1 MKKSS
6 SDIEKEPFVEEE
18 EEEALMSSGNNDHRD
33 VEEGS
38 KIPEKTSGGRTYVF
52 FVRLLYYVT
61 HTQFIL
67 YFRYTANHLTVLLK
81 PVCITMLLTAICVVN
96 VRTETLENSLS
107 SGLSAYTYYDEDSG
121 TSTDQESSS
130 EIFGKALINSLIIIG
145 AVIAM
150 TFFIVALFYF
160 RCYKTLA
167 GFIMFTTVVALGY
180 VVFEWIARECHL
192 SHL

>member
-6 SDIEKEPFVEEE
+6 SDIEKEIFVEEE
-18 EEEALMSSGNNDHRD
+18 EEEQALMSSENKDHRD
-33 VEEGS
+33 VEDGS
-38 KIPEKTSGGRTYVF
+38 KISEKTLGGRTYVF
-52 FVRLLYYVT
+52 FSRNSSFYVT
-61 HTQFIL
+61 HAIIL
-67 YFRYTANHLTVLLK
+67 SFRYTANHLTVLLK

-121 TSTDQESSS
+121 SSTNQESSS

-180 VVFEWIARECHL
+180 VVCI
-192 SHL
+192 